1 MDAVQKKGLLRI
13 LAVLILLTFL
23 FVPTAW
29 TSETRKFYVKMPSSC
44 YEVKKVEGSNVYLE
58 STGKTC
64 MQVAVRREIAIDS
77 SIKKVSIYVD
87 GESWVEQNVEDF
99 NMNSIRDIKK
109 SANDLFDNLK
119 VPENKHKDMA
129 GKYAVQTKQYYESKA
144 FQKKYKA
151 EAERLK
157 ATIFKDQIEGARK
170 AYSEVPDGE
179 TYGTGTLPLNERIYV
194 FISSSMPEQTLKNY
208 VHALDRLR
216 DSNIEMVM
224 RGFVG
229 GIKKIAPTQ
238 KFIQKI
244 ISKPDGSA
252 YSVSIIIDP
261 VLFRKYGV
269 KRVPCIVYDRS
280 VAADIHADA
289 NPDNYYA
296 LFGDASLEYAIER
309 IQKESQSETL
319 NAVLAS
325 LRGGIYK

>member
-29 TSETRKFYVKMPSSC
+29 TSETRRFYLKMPSTC

-64 MQVAVRREIAIDS
+64 MQVAVKKEIALDS

-87 GESWVEQNVEDF
+87 GKFWTDQDVEDF
-99 NMNSIRDIKK
+99 NMNSIRDVKS

-129 GKYAVQTKQYYESKA
+129 GKYATQTKQYYESTA
-144 FQKKYKA
+144 FQKKCNA
-151 EAERLK
+151 EVERLK

-170 AYSEVPDGE
+170 AYSELPDGE

-208 VHALDRLR
+208 VNALDRLR

-244 ISKPDGSA
+244 VLKPDGSV

-261 VLFRKYGV
+261 ILFSKYGV
-269 KRVPCIVYDRS
+269 GRVPCVVYDRS

-289 NPDNYYA
+289 DSDSYY
-296 LFGDASLEYAIER
+296 LMYGDASLEYAIER
-309 IQKESQSETL
+309 IQEESQSETL